1 MNLIILPILI
11 PAFAALTSLLV
22 WRPSRTR
29 RAGLVAACVAQLLV
43 SVWLVALA
51 FREGPQALALGGWPA
66 PFGIILVVDL
76 FAAIMLTLSALIG
89 GAAIIYGMFEL
100 PIRVEHPLR
109 LPLTQLLL
117 LGVNHSFITGD
128 LFNLFVAFE
137 VMLLASYALIT
148 LEADDWD
155 IKQAFPYLAL
165 NLFGSAF
172 LLSGAGLAYGIFG
185 TLNFAEIAVRAEAMS
200 GDPRIV
206 ILAVLLLLV
215 FGIKSGLFPLY
226 FWLPNSYPIL
236 PTPLAAIYAGLLTK
250 VGVYALLRL
259 FATVLPHDMH
269 ALHSVVAWAGGVTM
283 VLGVIGAVS
292 RNFIRGIL
300 SFHILSQIGYMILA
314 IGLFTPYSVAAAIF
328 YNIHNNIVKSTLFL
342 VGGTA
347 TVLNR
352 SDDLKRSANLWVATP
367 LLGITFLVLA
377 LSLAGIPPLS
387 GFWGKLMIVQAGIAQ
402 REYVLVT
409 LALGTGALTLF
420 SMMKIW
426 NTTFWAENEDVPVRL
441 DDRRWRGMAAVAG
454 VMAAITVAIA
464 LGAEGVLNLATEA
477 ARQAMDR
484 NGYVEAVFGAK

>member
-1 MNLIILPILI
+1 
-11 PAFAALTSLLV
+11 
-22 WRPSRTR
+22 
-29 RAGLVAACVAQLLV
+29 
-43 SVWLVALA
+43 
-51 FREGPQALALGGWPA
+51 
-66 PFGIILVVDL
+66 
-76 FAAIMLTLSALIG
+76 
-89 GAAIIYGMFEL
+89 
-100 PIRVEHPLR
+100 
-109 LPLTQLLL
+109 
-117 LGVNHSFITGD
+117 
-128 LFNLFVAFE
+128 
-137 VMLLASYALIT
+137 
-148 LEADDWD
+148 
-155 IKQAFPYLAL
+155 
-165 NLFGSAF
+165 
-172 LLSGAGLAYGIFG
+172 
-185 TLNFAEIAVRAEAMS
+185 
-200 GDPRIV
+200 
-206 ILAVLLLLV
+206 
-215 FGIKSGLFPLY
+215 
-226 FWLPNSYPIL
+226 
-236 PTPLAAIYAGLLTK
+236 
-250 VGVYALLRL
+250 
-259 FATVLPHDMH
+259 
-269 ALHSVVAWAGGVTM
+269 
-283 VLGVIGAVS
+283 
-292 RNFIRGIL
+292 
-300 SFHILSQIGYMILA
+300 MILA